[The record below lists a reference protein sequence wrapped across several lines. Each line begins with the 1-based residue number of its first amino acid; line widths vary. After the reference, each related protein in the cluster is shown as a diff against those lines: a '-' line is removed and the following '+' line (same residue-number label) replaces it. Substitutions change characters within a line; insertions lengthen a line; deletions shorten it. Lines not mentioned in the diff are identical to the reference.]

1 MLRLMRKEH
10 SLPPGAQ
17 MATQIVEQREGKKY
31 VKYAKDLY
39 KFVEQPGKSGRL
51 QPTLWKTILDG
62 SKGSLEDKGL
72 LESAQERRR
81 WQ

>member
-17 MATQIVEQREGKKY
+17 TATQIVEQREGKKY

-39 KFVEQPGKSGRL
+39 KFVEQPKSERL

-62 SKGSLEDKGL
+62 SKGSLENKGL